1 MMDIKL
7 DVNTTYEEWKQQ
19 CDKTEILNLI
29 DLLQEIIDD
38 EDEWIDD

>member
-19 CDKTEILNLI
+19 CDKTEILSLI
-29 DLLQEIIDD
+29 DMLEELLAEVEDD
-38 EDEWIDD
+38 